1 MSMEKKQDKKVI
13 DLFMDDSIWLKKV
26 IKKEKTSESQ
36 KTVEKEQ
43 KFEVK
48 PEISPPEEVAPGKEP
63 IIDEKKLIKKKN
75 YEYQEPAATSEK
87 GFGEVD
93 YAILKSITYGFKEIK
108 QISKAL
114 QIRTLVVEKHVYALI
129 KEGYL
134 KYFQYA
140 VITSKGNEAILYF
153 ESNNHED
160 VWKPID
166 EFIVSVIENTKE
178 RSLKFQKTIDMIL
191 LISMIIL
198 IILIIYFGI
207 FS

>member
-1 MSMEKKQDKKVI
+1 MNTEKKDKTVI
-13 DLFMDDSIWLKKV
+13 DLFMDDSLWLKK
-26 IKKEKTSESQ
+26 ITKKEKI
-36 KTVEKEQ
+36 VEEQ
-43 KFEVK
+43 KVEEK
-48 PEISPPEEVAPGKEP
+48 PEISPPEEAAIKKET
-63 IIDEKKLIKKKN
+63 IIDEKKLIREN
-75 YEYQEPAATSEK
+75 IYEDSATTPASEK

-93 YAILKSITYGFKEIK
+93 YAILKSITYGFKDIK

-114 QIRTLVVEKHVYALI
+114 QIRTLVVEKHVYDLI
-129 KEGYL
+129 KEGFL

-140 VITSKGNEAILYF
+140 VITSKGKDAIFDFEA
-153 ESNNHED
+153 NNPED

-166 EFIVSVIENTKE
+166 EFIVSVIEYKKE
-178 RSLKFQKTIDMIL
+178 RNLKFHKMIDIVL

>member
-1 MSMEKKQDKKVI
+1 MNTDKQ
-13 DLFMDDSIWLKKV
+13 
-26 IKKEKTSESQ
+26 
-36 KTVEKEQ
+36 
-43 KFEVK
+43 
-48 PEISPPEEVAPGKEP
+48 EISPPEEATMTKEP
-63 IIDEKKLIKKKN
+63 VVH
-75 YEYQEPAATSEK
+75 EK

-93 YAILKSITYGFKEIK
+93 YAILKSITYGFKDIK

-114 QIRTLVVEKHVYALI
+114 QIRTLVVEKHVYDLI
-129 KEGYL
+129 KEGFL

-140 VITSKGNEAILYF
+140 VITSKGKDAIFDFEA
-153 ESNNHED
+153 NKPED

-166 EFIVSVIENTKE
+166 EFIVSVIEYNKE
-178 RSLKFQKTIDMIL
+178 RSLKFHKMIDIVL